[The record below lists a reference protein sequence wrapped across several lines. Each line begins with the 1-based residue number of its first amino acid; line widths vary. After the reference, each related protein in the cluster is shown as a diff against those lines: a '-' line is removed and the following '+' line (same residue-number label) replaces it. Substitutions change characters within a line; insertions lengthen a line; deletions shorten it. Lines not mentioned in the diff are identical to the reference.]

1 MNRFYTLLFS
11 LVVITVLTQSCK
23 KDDDESG
30 SLSNQFLKRTTA
42 PLIVGEKIEFAYAMG
57 STNGKLSGAE
67 AMANIP
73 GASGTIWEIVT
84 HRTVNAID
92 ITKVVGANSVTN
104 GGTSSVSILDTN
116 ATTLRYFYVIPEAAR
131 GKELNVKF
139 SSTTKAGETATTTT
153 PNYRISN
160 MDMKRLIPVVG
171 TATGARF
178 FSIADMKAYTEDE
191 VNAGNLSSKID
202 FVYAYALTITPTT
215 TAYNYGHSLVSPSE
229 ATYFPAGF
237 TINPSWTKKST
248 AMERKLGN
256 TFYDGQLKGD
266 VNNSIFVDD
275 IDLIQQEFN
284 GSAKFALTL
293 VADASVFMKTADGK
307 YTALIYINSINNAG
321 SSAIISLKRIQNF

>member
-1 MNRFYTLLFS
+1 MNRFYTIIFCLFAT
-11 LVVITVLTQSCK
+11 TVLTQSCK
-23 KDDDESG
+23 KEDEESG
-30 SLSNQFLKRTTA
+30 SLTNQFLKRTTA

-57 STNGKLSGAE
+57 TTNGKLNSAQ
-67 AMANIP
+67 AVVNIP
-73 GASGTIWEIVT
+73 GAVGTIWEIVT
-84 HRTVNAID
+84 HRTVNALD
-92 ITKVVGANSVTN
+92 ITKVVGSNSLTN
-104 GGTSSVSILDTN
+104 GGTSTVTILDTN

-131 GKELNVKF
+131 GKDINIQF
-139 SSTTKAGETATTTT
+139 SSTNKAGETATTNT

-171 TATGARF
+171 TPTGARF
-178 FSIADMKAYTEDE
+178 FSIADMKAYTQDE
-191 VNAGNLSSKID
+191 VDAGNLSSKID
-202 FVYAYALTITPTT
+202 FVYAYAATITPTT

-237 TINPSWTKKST
+237 SITSTWTKRST
-248 AMERKLGN
+248 SMERKLGN

-293 VADASVFMKTADGK
+293 LADASVFMKTADGK
-307 YTALIYINSINNAG
+307 YTAIIYVNSINNAA
-321 SSAIISLKRIQNF
+321 SSAVLSMKRIQNF

>member
-1 MNRFYTLLFS
+1 MNRFYTIIFCLFAT
-11 LVVITVLTQSCK
+11 TVLTQSCK
-23 KDDDESG
+23 KEDEESG
-30 SLSNQFLKRTTA
+30 SLTNQFLKRTTA

-57 STNGKLSGAE
+57 TTNGKLNSAQ
-67 AMANIP
+67 AVVNIP
-73 GASGTIWEIVT
+73 GAAGTIWEIVT
-84 HRTVNAID
+84 HRTVNALD
-92 ITKVVGANSVTN
+92 ITKVVGSNSLTN
-104 GGTSSVSILDTN
+104 GGTSTVTILDTN

-131 GKELNVKF
+131 GKDINIQF
-139 SSTTKAGETATTTT
+139 SSTNKAGETATTNT

-171 TATGARF
+171 TPTGARF
-178 FSIADMKAYTEDE
+178 FSIADMKAYTQDE
-191 VNAGNLSSKID
+191 VDAGNLSSKID
-202 FVYAYALTITPTT
+202 FVYAYAATITPTT

-237 TINPSWTKKST
+237 SITSTWTKRST
-248 AMERKLGN
+248 SMERKLGN

-293 VADASVFMKTADGK
+293 LADASVFMKTADGK
-307 YTALIYINSINNAG
+307 YTAIIYVNSINNAA
-321 SSAIISLKRIQNF
+321 SSAVLSMKRIQNF